1 MFRYERQQAG
11 RYRQFVQYGVEA
23 IGSADPA
30 IDAEVISLAMDIY
43 QTVGLKDLNW

>member
-11 RYRQFVQYGVEA
+11 RYRQFVQFGVEA

-30 IDAEVISLAMDIY
+30 IDAEVIAL
-43 QTVGLKDLNW
+43 GNGCL